1 MPMHSQIHSRVCGCS
16 CFLSVSVFCHR
27 AHTGIF
33 YVIGYWLFT
42 PFVVL
47 KLLISCTW
55 LNARYPFFPPLE
67 YVHAPTRTDTRSRS
81 HTPTHTL
88 VNKGLR
94 NRGSSWVP
102 PGQPFDCCCFVLQ
115 LTSEV
120 FFMKWTARWLQNCGH
135 RHCRRWLLGY
145 AAGSTKA
152 LSAAAIPLAYTSAR
166 QGSFGQLGVARLR
179 AVAGAW
185 NCTRNWV
192 MTHVSLRRRSG
203 VLIAC
208 KWCGGLVSEAA
219 ATATRASHLLH
230 GANKWRL
237 NHSCEEGFD

>member
-1 MPMHSQIHSRVCGCS
+1 MCGCS
-16 CFLSVSVFCHR
+16 CFLSVSVVCHR

-81 HTPTHTL
+81 HTHTHTL

-94 NRGSSWVP
+94 NRGSPWVP

-135 RHCRRWLLGY
+135 RHRRRWLLGY

-152 LSAAAIPLAYTSAR
+152 QSAACHATGMYKCQT
-166 QGSFGQLGVARLR
+166 GQLDYVPSQVHEIAHGIELWHMSHCEGVRACWLR
-179 AVAGAW
+179 V
-185 NCTRNWV
+185 ND
-192 MTHVSLRRRSG
+192 
-203 VLIAC
+203 
-208 KWCGGLVSEAA
+208 AA
-219 ATATRASHLLH
+219 
-230 GANKWRL
+230 
-237 NHSCEEGFD
+237 

>member
-1 MPMHSQIHSRVCGCS
+1 MPMHTQIHSCVCRCS

-94 NRGSSWVP
+94 NRGSCWVP

-152 LSAAAIPLAYTSAR
+152 LSAACHTTGIYKCQT
-166 QGSFGQLGVARLR
+166 GQLRAAR
-179 AVAGAW
+179 GSSIT
-185 NCTRNWV
+185 C
-192 MTHVSLRRRSG
+192 RRRCMKLHTELSYDTC
-203 VLIAC
+203 LIAKAFGRVDC
-208 KWCGGLVSEAA
+208 V
-219 ATATRASHLLH
+219 
-230 GANKWRL
+230 
-237 NHSCEEGFD
+237 